1 MCYNTDRKEVNDMDN
16 FLFVDNLTGERFFVQ
31 AGIMSIVDDKDELE
45 YIGVFSD
52 EEAECMGY
60 DTY

>member
-1 MCYNTDRKEVNDMDN
+1 MDN

-31 AGIMSIVDDKDELE
+31 VDVMEEAWVEAESIVDDKDELE